1 MLGAQRWGWA
11 VVTAA
16 CGTVAIGVGAFWL
29 SFIALAD
36 LATRSGIAGG
46 QSWVW
51 PLLVDGLIV
60 VATIAVVA
68 LDGHARTGYPWTLL
82 VTGAGISVVANATH
96 ALVAADPTVPR
107 LLAASVASVPPLVLV
122 ASTHLTVVLIR
133 SAHHQ
138 RDTTVDAEMGDAH
151 ARTQHAAVTT
161 EANRTKAIPQKT
173 SQSEPSSRAQSA
185 PDPMSRIT
193 GSSLVEPAAPDNA
206 APAET
211 PASPG
216 EAGPT
221 AEGAPA
227 DARTR
232 RAEAA
237 QLQAEGW
244 SNRKIAAHLQ
254 VHPSTIGRWLA
265 RSEPPTTTTDPS
277 EENAS

>member
-1 MLGAQRWGWA
+1 MLGTQRWGWA

-16 CGTVAIGVGAFWL
+16 GGTVAIGVGAFWL

-36 LATRSGIAGG
+36 LATRSGIAGE

-107 LLAASVASVPPLVLV
+107 LLAAAVASVPPLVLV
-122 ASTHLTVVLIR
+122 ASTHLTVVLVR
-133 SAHHQ
+133 SAHDRHGA
-138 RDTTVDAEMGDAH
+138 TVDPEMRDAH
-151 ARTQHAAVTT
+151 LRTQHATVTA
-161 EANRTKAIPQKT
+161 EANRSQAIPQET
-173 SQSEPSSRAQSA
+173 APSEPSSRAQSVPA
-185 PDPMSRIT
+185 PMSRIT
-193 GSSLVEPAAPDNA
+193 GLSLVELAAPDNA
-206 APAET
+206 APADV

-216 EAGPT
+216 EPGPT
-221 AEGAPA
+221 AEGAPT

-237 QLQAEGW
+237 RLQAEGW
-244 SNRKIAAHLQ
+244 SNRKIAAHMQ

-265 RSEPPTTTTDPS
+265 RSEPSTTTTDL
-277 EENAS
+277 E

>member
-1 MLGAQRWGWA
+1 MLGTQRWGWA
-11 VVTAA
+11 VVAA
-16 CGTVAIGVGAFWL
+16 AGGTVAIGVGAFWL

-107 LLAASVASVPPLVLV
+107 LLAAAVASVPPLVLV

-133 SAHHQ
+133 SAHH
-138 RDTTVDAEMGDAH
+138 RHSATVDADMSNAH
-151 ARTQHAAVTT
+151 ARTQHATITT
-161 EANRTKAIPQKT
+161 EANRTKTIPQKT

-185 PDPMSRIT
+185 PDPIPRT
-193 GSSLVEPAAPDNA
+193 TESSLAELAAPDNA

-216 EAGPT
+216 EADPT

-237 QLQAEGW
+237 LLQAEGW

-265 RSEPPTTTTDPS
+265 RSEPSTTTTDPS
-277 EENAS
+277 EENSS